1 MISFQLNGKTVQVDA
16 APDTPLLWTVRDH
29 LNLKGSKFG
38 CGMGLCGSCSMLVD
52 GESTRTCILPLSA
65 VQGRNVTTIEGIGN
79 PEMMSTLQQAWID
92 SSVAQ
97 CGYCQSGQLV
107 SATALLAKNNNPS
120 DEQIEKAM
128 SGNICRCGTYLD
140 IKKAIK
146 SAAKKLRS
154 GNGRLQ
160 IVEYFNPNTD
170 IRQGV

>member
-146 SAAKKLRS
+146 SAAKELRS